1 MPSQRLRVCGRN
13 AGERMIEFPP
23 YSYYL
28 GGRCFQIQS
37 CGTVIADQRG
47 KPILHLPDLGLYL
60 GQGFD
65 QMNSRLQQGSLI
77 LG

>member
-1 MPSQRLRVCGRN
+1 
-13 AGERMIEFPP
+13 
-23 YSYYL
+23 
-28 GGRCFQIQS
+28 
-37 CGTVIADQRG
+37 VIADQRG